1 MDRRQRRNSFRSSMS
16 SELYVHLFSYIYT
29 RYTHVSTHTHSRAH
43 VEFAKRVSQRQI
55 YPAGRSRHWLRI
67 GGRSQRKLQAMN
79 GVIKS
84 VLHTATQPHV
94 GNILPCFALRSASA
108 MFRARRRGIVH
119 NVFEVSPAHIGHW
132 RKKKSEHGYCRG
144 GRRERERAAGSQVT
158 YRDVPSP
165 FLSHEIGERTGKQLQ
180 VTKLPETQLKLTVVP
195 GLGFRV

>member
-1 MDRRQRRNSFRSSMS
+1 MS
-16 SELYVHLFSYIYT
+16 SEFYVHLFSYIYT

-132 RKKKSEHGYCRG
+132 RKKKSEHVVEQGT
-144 GRRERERAAGSQVT
+144 ERDGLHDHLLLCPRSIFDARVQRKSGEEAAGHKVAG
-158 YRDVPSP
+158 YAAVA
-165 FLSHEIGERTGKQLQ
+165 H
-180 VTKLPETQLKLTVVP
+180 
-195 GLGFRV
+195 